1 MSIQSSIKSA
11 ACLAAELQF
20 NTNDEMKVLVCS
32 SRVAAESLN
41 LQHSGWNMIVIDLV
55 LINTLIQMAGRL
67 FRFGQKRPQ
76 TIKVLTVDE
85 SYNQYIQA
93 NNVVRYC
100 AQIAANADL
109 STDPSILA
117 AACEAAA
124 QHYAANKGVDVEAYT
139 QYLLEK
145 ARDAQL
151 DGLVRSS
158 LSIRSDRAPW
168 KDSTLNLAEKNIL
181 PMECLFQLSQG
192 GELAQ
197 LMGAQ
202 SLDSIEIEA
211 DRNVAEATHGLKT
224 VSVSSSTG
232 GLLPRLQLLE
242 VSDEIYALYHLDVV
256 DILKEVTSWGADC
269 KYAEDALK
277 LYLEMNSTSTGAA
290 DGSSTGAADGTSTTP
305 ADSTSTTPADST
317 STTPA
322 SGTSTTPASGTSVGG
337 KRQADKRRLSPQPQV
352 VGSKRRHVDAAKE
365 DNSKAGIV
373 DVEEDDAEME
383 DGIAEGREGIADSDE
398 GEEDILRDREG
409 IADSDEGEEDILR
422 GREGVGDQAV
432 HDRVA
437 DGSSEHERL
446 VHEKEIALMHL
457 TRQAALQQFC

>member
-1 MSIQSSIKSA
+1 MYKTFERDYACDITAVAQLGEAQLALYLLALDPEAFCQHITQTTAVNTDVAANIVPLPTSILCLRRVLRQSIRVHRHDIELGKGILHFQITFVELRQAKVEAAQYRSIHQRTMQTAAVRCGSADDEVTWTNPKRWILQQAVANRLLDLFTYRNVNLSAKTICAQQAKGLDSFEYFYTYTKESLNVMPLTDRIGMAWYLCQPSAKCCYLVSELLYIVCEMICAILQIPYMSIQSSIKSA

-197 LMGAQ
+197 LMVQ
-202 SLDSIEIEA
+202 QL
-211 DRNVAEATHGLKT
+211 NVA
-224 VSVSSSTG
+224 
-232 GLLPRLQLLE
+232 Q
-242 VSDEIYALYHLDVV
+242 AL
-256 DILKEVTSWGADC
+256 
-269 KYAEDALK
+269 
-277 LYLEMNSTSTGAA
+277 
-290 DGSSTGAADGTSTTP
+290 
-305 ADSTSTTPADST
+305 
-317 STTPA
+317 
-322 SGTSTTPASGTSVGG
+322 
-337 KRQADKRRLSPQPQV
+337 
-352 VGSKRRHVDAAKE
+352 
-365 DNSKAGIV
+365 
-373 DVEEDDAEME
+373 
-383 DGIAEGREGIADSDE
+383 
-398 GEEDILRDREG
+398 
-409 IADSDEGEEDILR
+409 
-422 GREGVGDQAV
+422 
-432 HDRVA
+432 
-437 DGSSEHERL
+437 
-446 VHEKEIALMHL
+446 
-457 TRQAALQQFC
+457 